1 MFLLTVLFLK
11 TEIADS
17 KYLKFVE
24 ILVNSAQKKEEI
36 YSHNK
41 QFMRASVNKLILDSV
56 RIQRISEDGT

>member
-1 MFLLTVLFLK
+1 MFVLKSLCMFLLTVLFLK

-41 QFMRASVNKLILDSV
+41 QFMRASVC
-56 RIQRISEDGT
+56 E